1 MAYPFVTADVVRPP
15 RVDARRGIALSLK
28 LQQNAPDDA
37 SPVVEAA
44 VERLAAATEALSV
57 AWRVQRAGASPRDNR
72 AVMRALVNAWSAT
85 YGRLFELTKLDPATV
100 RESAEAQTLLDV
112 LFPNVRT
119 FLQGEHDGIWIDS
132 RDLLAKIDDGGHA
145 DAINRLAGEVFL
157 PAVRRAH
164 QTCGDALGLTQA
176 TAEKVS
182 VELKGLLD
190 AVTAAIST
198 YAIQLIASA
207 DASDADDVRVVTHAL
222 DPLIDHR
229 KRARTRRNEA
239 IDTGEEDQQDDA
251 APKSPTQGVAVP
263 TDTKAANDNPAQPAP
278 ARRVA

>member
-28 LQQNAPDDA
+28 LQQNAPEDA
-37 SPVVEAA
+37 SPAVEEA
-44 VERLAAATEALSV
+44 VERLASTTEALSA
-57 AWRVQRAGASPRDNR
+57 AWRAQSAGASAKDNR
-72 AVMRALVNAWSAT
+72 AVVRALISAWSGT
-85 YGRLFELTKLDPATV
+85 YGRLVELTKLDPATV
-100 RESAEAQTLLDV
+100 RESAEAQALLDV
-112 LFPNVRT
+112 LFPNVLA

-132 RDLLAKIDDGGHA
+132 RDLLAKIDDGGHV
-145 DAINRLAGEVFL
+145 DAINRLAGEMFL
-157 PAVRRAH
+157 SAVRRAH
-164 QTCGDALGLTQA
+164 QTCGDALGLTRA
-176 TAEKVS
+176 SAEKVS

-222 DPLIDHR
+222 EPLIDHR

-239 IDTGEEDQQDDA
+239 IDTGEEDQKDA